1 MTSNGTQDKEAT
13 MTYEAITVTPCSPH
27 IGAEIGNIDLT
38 KPLSNQEVAELH
50 QAFADHLQHGTPLPL
65 DVDDAVTNMHYIDTA
80 YTAAGMSPR

>member
-1 MTSNGTQDKEAT
+1 
-13 MTYEAITVTPCSPH
+13 
-27 IGAEIGNIDLT
+27 L
-38 KPLSNQEVAELH
+38 